1 MKNSPALA
9 IPLSLVALMSLFA
22 GETTAQTLTADV
34 SQLSVAQGGTQ
45 TFTLDAGVAHALDTY
60 LLLGSVSGT
69 TPGQP
74 VDGQLLP
81 LNYDSYFL
89 HTLVH
94 PNSPTLGNSWGLLS
108 SDLPGPGG
116 MATATFTLPPKLDPT
131 LVGMTVHHAF
141 VVLDW
146 STGMVSLTSNAVPV
160 DLVVTP
166 ADALPPVGMSLIP
179 AGTFIMG
186 DHFDVGSVDEKPLHT
201 VTLDAF
207 YMDIFETTNE
217 SYAEYLN
224 AAYAQGLIDVTG
236 GAVWKAGDTEPY
248 IEYGAAVSGYRINW
262 DGTTFTVEAGKL
274 DHPVNWVTWYGAVA
288 FANWRSVQDYLTPCY
303 DLSSWSCDFA
313 ANGYRLPTEAEWE
326 YAARGGLQP
335 TYYLYPWGNTLDG
348 SMANYNGSGDP
359 YEGGLHPLT
368 TPVGY
373 YDGSQT
379 PSGVDMANGFGLYD
393 TAGNINE
400 WCNDWYSSTYY
411 ATSPSSN
418 PQGPSSGQQRVFRGG
433 DYGSDPALSPVPNY
447 LRSAARAAT
456 TPLPWFG
463 IRFGFRLARP
473 STE

>member
-1 MKNSPALA
+1 MSTMKNSAVLTNSLA
-9 IPLSLVALMSLFA
+9 LVAVMSLFA
-22 GETTAQTLTADV
+22 GEATAQTLTADV
-34 SQLSVAQGGTQ
+34 HQLSVAQGGTQ

-81 LNYDSYFL
+81 LNYDTYFL

-94 PNSPTLGNSWGLLS
+94 PNSPPLGNSWGLLS
-108 SDLPGPGG
+108 SALPGPGG

-160 DLVVTP
+160 DLVVT
-166 ADALPPVGMSLIP
+166 AGNALPPIGMSLIP
-179 AGTFIMG
+179 TGTFVMG
-186 DHFDVGSVDEKPLHT
+186 DHFDVGLPDEKPLHS

-217 SYAEYLN
+217 SYAQYLN
-224 AAYAQGLIDVTG
+224 SAYAQGLIVVSGGKVYETG
-236 GAVWKAGDTEPY
+236 GTELY
-248 IEYGAAVSGYRINW
+248 FETYSASTSSRILW
-262 DGTTFTVEAGKL
+262 DGTLFTVEAGKL
-274 DHPVNWVTWYGAVA
+274 DHPVNHVTWHGAVA

-303 DLSSWSCDFA
+303 DLSSGSCDFA

-335 TYYLYPWGNTLDG
+335 TYYQYPWGNTIDG
-348 SMANYNGSGDP
+348 SMANYSNSGDP
-359 YEGGLHPLT
+359 YDTLWPFT

-379 PSGVDMANGFGLYD
+379 PSGIDMANGFGLYD
-393 TAGNINE
+393 TAGNLWE
-400 WCNDWYSSTYY
+400 WCHDWYSSTYY
-411 ATSPSSN
+411 STSPSSN
-418 PQGPSSGQQRVFRGG
+418 PPGPSSGQVRVLRGG
-433 DYGSDPALSPVPNY
+433 YFGYDPPY
-447 LRSAARAAT
+447 LRSAVRMAG
-456 TPLPWFG
+456 TPF
-463 IRFGFRLARP
+463 FVMAGFRLARP